1 MRKKGLL
8 TIEEGYAPE
17 EMLWLCLWVG
27 CWGVALS
34 HSRFGCWGVAVL
46 VGALPLLRPSR
57 FKGAKPPQ
65 TTATTTTAFGS
76 ASNHPQVVRAKST
89 EGYFLVFYNN
99 VYIQKARA
107 SR

>member
-8 TIEEGYAPE
+8 TIRRDVVVV
-17 EMLWLCLWVG
+17 LVG
-27 CWGVALS
+27 GLR
-34 HSRFGCWGVAVL
+34 HSRFGCWGYA
-46 VGALPLLRPSR
+46 
-57 FKGAKPPQ
+57 KGAKPPQ

>member
-1 MRKKGLL
+1 VASVQAKSGCCCGFGALPLLLGRSPLKGQSPS
-8 TIEEGYAPE
+8 I
-17 EMLWLCLWVG
+17 
-27 CWGVALS
+27 
-34 HSRFGCWGVAVL
+34 AVL

>member
-1 MRKKGLL
+1 M
-8 TIEEGYAPE
+8 
-17 EMLWLCLWVG
+17 
-27 CWGVALS
+27 
-34 HSRFGCWGVAVL
+34 
-46 VGALPLLRPSR
+46 
-57 FKGAKPPQ
+57 PQ

>member
-46 VGALPLLRPSR
+46 VGA
-57 FKGAKPPQ
+57 
-65 TTATTTTAFGS
+65 FGS